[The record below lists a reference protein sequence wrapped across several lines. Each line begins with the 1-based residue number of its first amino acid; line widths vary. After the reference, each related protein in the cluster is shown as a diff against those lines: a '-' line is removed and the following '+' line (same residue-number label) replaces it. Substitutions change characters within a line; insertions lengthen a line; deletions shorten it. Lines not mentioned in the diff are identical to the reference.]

1 MSMIPR
7 QLSSASL
14 KLIPGGT
21 AKGFC
26 CLLLML
32 SIRADAAIRIPF
44 RYVQNFIVLDLKLEN
59 VLPLK
64 MIFDTGAEHHL
75 LFDKKQTDLISDA
88 YLREVRVMGSDL
100 QQEIPALLTTSLDLS
115 LTDRQHRNVQFVV
128 LLEQIGSVS
137 EMLGEQID
145 GILSASIFADNV
157 FEINY
162 KHHYIQIYEGLPSPK
177 KLSGF
182 GRCSLQIYKNKPFVN
197 SNLTIARGT
206 DPVALNLLIDTG
218 AGISVLLYKSTQST
232 LSLPDSLIPGKLGS
246 GLGGLL
252 NGYLA
257 RTEKLDFCN
266 TSFDKVITSFQEINT
281 AYSER
286 ESRFKQGLIG
296 NQVLEKYTLLMDYM
310 HSTLYWK
317 QITPDRTIR
326 TDRSGMTLVAGGY
339 EFNQFTVAHI
349 LPGSPADRMGITTGD
364 RILSVNRWPAGWL
377 NLRQIQRKLSRTGDH
392 MVRLRI
398 SHEGQKRT
406 LVLVLKD
413 VI

>member
-1 MSMIPR
+1 MKIIIEHLM
-7 QLSSASL
+7 SASRKIIRECPL
-14 KLIPGGT
+14 QLVFCLSLILPGQT
-21 AKGFC
+21 T
-26 CLLLML
+26 
-32 SIRADAAIRIPF
+32 AAIRIPF
-44 RYVQNFIVLDLKLEN
+44 RYVQNFIVLDLKLEH

-75 LFDKKQTDLISDA
+75 LFDKKHTDLISNA

-100 QQEIPALLTTSLDLS
+100 QQEIPALLTTSLDLG
-115 LTDRQHRNVQFVV
+115 LTDRQHRNAQFVV

-177 KLSGF
+177 KLLGF

-252 NGYLA
+252 NGFLA

-281 AYSER
+281 EYSER

-296 NQVLEKYTLLMDYM
+296 NQVLEKYTLMLDYM

-317 QITPDRTIR
+317 QSTPDRTIR

-377 NLRQIQRKLSRTGDH
+377 NLRQIQRRLSRTGDQK
-392 MVRLRI
+392 VRLRI
-398 SHEGQKRT
+398 SHEGHKKT
-406 LVLVLKD
+406 LVLSLKD